1 MRLVRLSVIA
11 LFLVTLPLQAG
22 IIKKAEIDLPD
33 GFAESSDAY
42 SVTRAFWT
50 HSKAPMKFGTF
61 EITEHRRGWEKSH
74 SSATPVT
81 PPWFPIREARHVKA
95 ERSSSENSYAFTL
108 LDGGSPQWKA
118 ACVTR
123 SQSEELSVV
132 GIPVR
137 GEGSADLI
145 CRFADVS
152 DEAAVWTLTVQTHA
166 SLKNF
171 SAKTTGELTDGTVSL
186 SIEPITKFEGSD
198 FVVPGAIGLTI
209 ESEAGVLG
217 AADTAGKGVVYLARE
232 GDPKTRA
239 LVAASFAAILLND

>member
-1 MRLVRLSVIA
+1 MRLVRLAVIA
-11 LFLVTLPLQAG
+11 LVLVALPLQAG
-22 IIKKAEIDLPD
+22 IIKKMEIDLPD
-33 GFAESSDAY
+33 GFAAASDAH
-42 SVTRAFWT
+42 SVSRAFWT

-61 EITEHRRGWEKSH
+61 EITEHRRGWEKTR
-74 SSATPVT
+74 SASTPVT
-81 PPWFPIREARHVKA
+81 PPWFPVREARQVKA

-108 LDGGSPQWKA
+108 LDGGAPQWKA

-137 GEGSADLI
+137 AEGSADLI

-152 DEAAVWTLTVQTHA
+152 DETVVWTLTVEEQA

-171 SAKTTGELTDGTVSL
+171 RSKTTGELTDGTVSL
-186 SIEPITKFEGSD
+186 KIEPITKYEGSD

-209 ESEAGVLG
+209 ESEDTVLG
-217 AADTAGKGVVYLARE
+217 AADTAGKGVVYLPRE
-232 GDPKTRA
+232 GDPKTRS
-239 LVAASFAAILLND
+239 LVAASFAAILLNE